1 MKFLLDENVPN
12 NLKMEL
18 IKNGFNDIKRINDF
32 GKGLS
37 DEEVFSI
44 SLKEGRVIITIDKDF
59 FAYKKTE
66 NNGIISLSGK
76 LNDPV
81 SKMISVMEQLNIDQ
95 RFQTKNYKNVFIR
108 ITNLNFKVIY
118 KKKNKYKENLY
129 KYKQVRYKKA
139 PEEGK

>member
-59 FAYKKTE
+59 FAYKKTK

-129 KYKQVRYKKA
+129 KYKQVRYKKT